1 MAGLFDEQN
10 GGLVTYWKSVAAI
23 TALVG
28 STTNARIYPD
38 QAKQGA
44 ALPHLVYTRASGGNV
59 FRHLAGMSGVRT
71 SVLHVYAY
79 DSSRSGAD
87 ALAEAVKQSM
97 HSGFAR
103 ASRSGVW
110 VNACFVDDATDDGVD
125 DVAPGTDVKKYW
137 SRLVLRIVHAET

>member
-1 MAGLFDEQN
+1 MAGLFDETN

-28 STTNARIYPD
+28 STANARIYPD

-44 ALPHLVYTRASGGNV
+44 SLPHLVYTRASGGNV
-59 FRHLAGMSGVRT
+59 FRHLAGMSGCRT
-71 SVLHVYAY
+71 SVLHVYAFA
-79 DSSRSGAD
+79 SSRSGAD

-97 HSGFAR
+97 QVSFAR
-103 ASRSGVW
+103 TTRSGVY

-137 SRLVLRIVHAET
+137 SRLVLRIVHSEA